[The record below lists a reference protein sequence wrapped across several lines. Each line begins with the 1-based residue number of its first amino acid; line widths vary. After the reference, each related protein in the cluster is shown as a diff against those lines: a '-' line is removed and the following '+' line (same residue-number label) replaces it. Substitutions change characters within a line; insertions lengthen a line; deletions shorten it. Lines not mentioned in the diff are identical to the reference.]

1 MNRES
6 LFFEVFDE
14 ERMEELVEWV
24 VYSLVL

>member
-6 LFFEVFDE
+6 LFFEVFVE